1 MFAKLLKHE
10 WRATRGVIG
19 LLCVIILI
27 AGLTIGGVANYMFHM
42 DQDGPTVVLDENEQ
56 AMYAEPELSEFT
68 EVVCVLLIVA
78 GVMAVAVCA
87 AASIFVVI
95 WRFYKSRFTDEGYL
109 TFTLPV
115 NSHQLLLSSILNSI
129 FGVLLVMLA
138 CFAAVGLAFALVF
151 LAFPQDII
159 WADVWVRWESVRQ
172 QLWESFV
179 KNADQFALAAFSGIT
194 GAVSQL
200 LSLMLAVTIG
210 SLIAKKH
217 KILAAVGVYYGI
229 SLVQSFALTFSNLAV
244 ASEENI
250 LRLFSATSITS
261 LVIGVGGYFL
271 MHYLADKKLNLT

>member
-10 WRATRGVIG
+10 WRAIRSVIG
-19 LLCVIILI
+19 LLCVIILL

-42 DQDGPTVVLDENEQ
+42 DQDGPTVVLDEDEQ

-129 FGVLLVMLA
+129 FGVLLVILA
-138 CFAAVGLAFALVF
+138 CFAAVGIAFALVF

-210 SLIAKKH
+210 SLLVKKH
-217 KILAAVGVYYGI
+217 KIFAAVGVYYGI
-229 SLVQSFALTFSNLAV
+229 GLVESFLYSSIFLAAAAGQSANLLLGLPGVVALILAV
-244 ASEENI
+244 GS
-250 LRLFSATSITS
+250 
-261 LVIGVGGYFL
+261 YFL
-271 MHYLADKKLNLT
+271 MYWLTSKRLNLN

>member
-10 WRATRGVIG
+10 WRAIRSVIG
-19 LLCVIILI
+19 LLCVIILL

-42 DQDGPTVVLDENEQ
+42 DQDGPTVVLDEDEQ

-151 LAFPQDII
+151 LAFPRDFI
-159 WADVWVRWESVRQ
+159 WADVWTSWESIRQ

-229 SLVQSFALTFSNLAV
+229 GLVESFLYSSIFLAAAAGQSTNLLLGLPGVVALILAV
-244 ASEENI
+244 GS
-250 LRLFSATSITS
+250 
-261 LVIGVGGYFL
+261 YFL
-271 MHYLADKKLNLT
+271 MYWLTSKRLNLN